1 MQKITL
7 IDKSSLEKVNVESNI
22 IKLEKSTIIQ
32 PNIKKEEILEII
44 QEGDNLII
52 KLKNGENIAIENY
65 FVKAADGET
74 SDLVFDGTV
83 CAFEQLVWQDGIAS
97 FKELTGLEELL
108 PIITGT
114 STSGVGPLPWI
125 VGGLV
130 TGGIIAATN
139 DDKSHSEPENE
150 PKVEILDAPKVEIAN
165 DQNNDGLLNRS
176 ETGGA
181 SQLNII
187 VTIPTG
193 AVTGDIITLKDQSGK
208 AYTHTLTQA
217 DIDAGKITVQVDK
230 PAEGTELKV
239 TATITNEGGTSAE
252 SVPDQA
258 VIHETAP
265 SVQVE
270 IEADYATGKGKVTFT
285 FSEDIDDFDI
295 NDIVIN
301 GGKIDPDSLVKNP
314 DGTYSATLSDLKK
327 GTAVEVSV
335 KDGSYTDQAG
345 NAGIE
350 GSDEDVSVKVTAIK
364 PDTVGGGS
372 IVTGVTKPNTEV
384 TLKDPAT
391 GKTYTTTSNPDG
403 TWSMTTTD
411 PLQDGSSITVTVP
424 NPDSSNPDQSASDEV
439 PLPFVSIDIV
449 GGDNFINEEEL
460 VELTDPATGTVKI
473 TGTVSNPTAD
483 MTITFNGKKY
493 SGIDVKVNADGT
505 WEINV
510 PVEDINLNG
519 KNTITAKGQ
528 VTDSTGT
535 VFPSNDA
542 ENQVGTDTTPP
553 NVSVSISPE
562 GKITIAYDPD
572 VDPSSIETGKITVID
587 QDGNPV
593 TVTLTPSE
601 DGLTFT
607 GQVPNGFDGKITVT
621 VPDGS
626 YQDLNGNQGNPD
638 QESKAVDTQPP
649 QVIVNIDPNGN
660 ITVTFDPDVD
670 PSTIDPNTDFVITD
684 KDGNPLKD
692 KDGNPVTVPL
702 LTSTDGGIT
711 WTGKIPEGVEGG
723 VSVTVPEGSY
733 QDKTGNEGG
742 KGTDTENVDT
752 LAPKLTVTIDADGTV
767 HFDFSEVV
775 KGFTSED
782 ILVAGSKLVPGSLT
796 DLGNGKWTAKLD
808 SMPKDG
814 TTVEVTVKDDT
825 YTDLTNNLGSGH
837 QDQVI
842 TIKIDS
848 VKPNTDGN
856 AIISGKTESNQT
868 VTVTVPGSD
877 QPLITTSDANGNW
890 TVTTDFPL
898 KDGNFVTAT
907 TPNQDHVIIEDKVKL
922 PFITIDVIAGDDVID
937 PSERTDIDTQTT
949 MKVTGT
955 ISNPNAN
962 VTVTFNGVEYSS
974 NSTDP
979 VKKVTVN
986 SDGTWSIQVPADQ
999 VGSQNSIEAK
1009 ASVVDNGTTID
1020 SAPAVRDPITQGSIT
1035 VDVDS
1040 KGHITGTTLEVVPG
1054 QTVELIM
1061 IGKDKNGVEIEKKIQ
1076 ATVDSNGHYTAK
1088 VPTDFED
1095 GNITVIATTKDAN
1108 NHPLDAKDA
1117 EPALDRT
1124 SGSITVD
1131 VTPDGKITGSTT
1143 DVPPG
1148 SKVELVVEGKDP
1160 NGNPVTETII
1170 VTVDSNGHFTTT
1182 VPPTIADGD
1191 IDVTGTTTDRNG
1203 KPITDTDN
1211 EPSLDRTSGT
1221 ITVDVK
1227 VDGSITGTTTDV
1239 EPGKDV
1245 TLTITGKDKNGNS
1258 ITELV
1263 TVPVDSQGNY
1273 TAKVPSNIV
1282 DGDIKV
1288 EGSTTDRN
1296 GHKLTDD
1303 DQLGNG
1309 TIDDPSTPENES
1321 TGLDRTPGS
1330 ITVDVKVDGSI
1341 TGITT
1346 DVEPGSTVTLTIT
1359 GKDKNGN
1366 TITETVTTTV
1376 ASDGTYTTTVPNNI
1390 VDGDI
1395 KVIGTTTDRNG
1406 QPVYDRDSL
1415 GTNATDDPTT
1425 PEKETGGLDRTPGT
1439 ITVDVTPEGQITGST
1454 TDVPPGATVE
1464 LVVEGK
1470 DPNGNPVSETITV
1483 TVDSNGHFTSTVP
1496 PSIADGGVDVT
1507 GTTTDRNGNP
1517 LTDTD
1522 NEPALDRTPGQITV
1536 DVTPDGQITGST
1548 TDVPPGATVELV
1560 VEGKDPNGNPV
1571 SETITVTVDSNGHFT
1586 STVPPSIAD
1595 GGVDVTGTTTDR
1607 NGNPLTDTDNEPAL
1621 DRTPGQITVDVTPDG
1636 QITGSTTDVPPGAT
1650 VELVVEGKDPNGNP
1664 VSETMTVTVDSNG
1677 HFTSTVP
1684 PSIADG
1690 GVDVTGTTTDRNG
1703 NPLTDT
1709 DNEPALDRT
1718 PGQITVDVTPDGQ
1731 ITGSTTDVPPG
1742 ATVELVVE
1750 GKDPNGNPV
1759 SETITVTVDSNGH
1772 FTSTVPPS
1780 IADGGVDVTGTTTD
1794 RNDNPLTD
1802 TDNEPGLDRTP
1813 GQITVDVTPDGQIT
1827 GSTTDVPPGATVE
1840 LVVEGKDPNGNPV
1853 SETITVTVDSNG
1865 HFTSTVPPSIA
1876 DGGVDVTG
1884 TTTDR
1889 NGNPLTDTDNE
1900 PALDRTPGQITVDVT
1915 PDGQITGSTTD
1926 VPPGA
1931 TVELVVEGK
1940 DPNGNPVSETITVTV
1955 DSNGHFT
1962 STVPPSIADGGVDV
1976 TGTTTDRNDNPLT
1989 DTDNEPGLDRTPGQ
2003 ITVDVTPDGQITG
2016 STTDVPPGATVE
2028 LVVEGKDP
2036 NGNPVSETMT
2046 VTVDSNGHFTS
2057 TVPPSIADGGV
2068 DVTGTTTDRNGNPL
2082 TDTDNEPALDRT
2094 PGQIT
2099 VDVTP
2104 DGQITGSTTDVP
2116 PGATVELVVEGKDP
2130 NGNPVSETMTVT
2142 VDSNGHF
2149 TSTVPPSIADGG
2161 VDVTGTTT
2169 DRNGN
2174 PLTDTDNEPALDR
2187 TPGQITVDVTP
2198 DGQIT
2203 GSTTDVPPGATVELV
2218 VEGKDANGNPVSET
2232 MTVTVDSNG
2241 HFTSTV
2247 PPSIADGGVDVT
2259 GTTTDRNGNPLTD
2272 TDNEPALDRT
2282 PGQITVDVTP
2292 DGQITGSTTDVPPGA
2307 TVELVVGC
2315 DC

>member
-22 IKLEKSTIIQ
+22 IKLEKSMIIQ

-52 KLKNGENIAIENY
+52 KLKNGENITIENY

-114 STSGVGPLPWI
+114 STGGVGPLPWI

-424 NPDSSNPDQSASDEV
+424 NPDGSNPDQSASDEV

-692 KDGNPVTVPL
+692 KDENPVTVPP
-702 LTSTDGGIT
+702 LTSTDGGVT

-856 AIISGKTESNQT
+856 AIISGKTEPNQT

-949 MKVTGT
+949 MKVSGT

-979 VKKVTVN
+979 AKKVTVN

-1054 QTVELIM
+1054 QTVELIV

-1131 VTPDGKITGSTT
+1131 ITPDGK
-1143 DVPPG
+1143 
-1148 SKVELVVEGKDP
+1148 
-1160 NGNPVTETII
+1160 
-1170 VTVDSNGHFTTT
+1170 
-1182 VPPTIADGD
+1182 
-1191 IDVTGTTTDRNG
+1191 
-1203 KPITDTDN
+1203 
-1211 EPSLDRTSGT
+1211 
-1221 ITVDVK
+1221 
-1227 VDGSITGTTTDV
+1227 
-1239 EPGKDV
+1239 
-1245 TLTITGKDKNGNS
+1245 
-1258 ITELV
+1258 
-1263 TVPVDSQGNY
+1263 
-1273 TAKVPSNIV
+1273 
-1282 DGDIKV
+1282 
-1288 EGSTTDRN
+1288 
-1296 GHKLTDD
+1296 
-1303 DQLGNG
+1303 
-1309 TIDDPSTPENES
+1309 
-1321 TGLDRTPGS
+1321 
-1330 ITVDVKVDGSI
+1330 
-1341 TGITT
+1341 
-1346 DVEPGSTVTLTIT
+1346 
-1359 GKDKNGN
+1359 
-1366 TITETVTTTV
+1366 
-1376 ASDGTYTTTVPNNI
+1376 
-1390 VDGDI
+1390 
-1395 KVIGTTTDRNG
+1395 
-1406 QPVYDRDSL
+1406 
-1415 GTNATDDPTT
+1415 
-1425 PEKETGGLDRTPGT
+1425 
-1439 ITVDVTPEGQITGST
+1439 
-1454 TDVPPGATVE
+1454 
-1464 LVVEGK
+1464 
-1470 DPNGNPVSETITV
+1470 
-1483 TVDSNGHFTSTVP
+1483 
-1496 PSIADGGVDVT
+1496 
-1507 GTTTDRNGNP
+1507 
-1517 LTDTD
+1517 
-1522 NEPALDRTPGQITV
+1522 
-1536 DVTPDGQITGST
+1536 
-1548 TDVPPGATVELV
+1548 
-1560 VEGKDPNGNPV
+1560 
-1571 SETITVTVDSNGHFT
+1571 
-1586 STVPPSIAD
+1586 
-1595 GGVDVTGTTTDR
+1595 
-1607 NGNPLTDTDNEPAL
+1607 
-1621 DRTPGQITVDVTPDG
+1621 
-1636 QITGSTTDVPPGAT
+1636 ITGSTTDVPPGAT

-1684 PSIADG
+1684 PTIADG
-1690 GVDVTGTTTDRNG
+1690 DIDVTGTTTDRNG
-1703 NPLTDT
+1703 
-1709 DNEPALDRT
+1709 
-1718 PGQITVDVTPDGQ
+1718 
-1731 ITGSTTDVPPG
+1731 
-1742 ATVELVVE
+1742 
-1750 GKDPNGNPV
+1750 
-1759 SETITVTVDSNGH
+1759 
-1772 FTSTVPPS
+1772 
-1780 IADGGVDVTGTTTD
+1780 
-1794 RNDNPLTD
+1794 
-1802 TDNEPGLDRTP
+1802 
-1813 GQITVDVTPDGQIT
+1813 
-1827 GSTTDVPPGATVE
+1827 
-1840 LVVEGKDPNGNPV
+1840 
-1853 SETITVTVDSNG
+1853 
-1865 HFTSTVPPSIA
+1865 
-1876 DGGVDVTG
+1876 
-1884 TTTDR
+1884 
-1889 NGNPLTDTDNE
+1889 
-1900 PALDRTPGQITVDVT
+1900 
-1915 PDGQITGSTTD
+1915 
-1926 VPPGA
+1926 
-1931 TVELVVEGK
+1931 
-1940 DPNGNPVSETITVTV
+1940 
-1955 DSNGHFT
+1955 
-1962 STVPPSIADGGVDV
+1962 
-1976 TGTTTDRNDNPLT
+1976 NPLT

-2082 TDTDNEPALDRT
+2082 TDTDNEPGLDRT

-2149 TSTVPPSIADGG
+2149 TSTVPPTIADGDI
-2161 VDVTGTTT
+2161 DVTGTTT

-2174 PLTDTDNEPALDR
+2174 PLTDTDNEPGLDR

-2203 GSTTDVPPGATVELV
+2203 GSTTDV
-2218 VEGKDANGNPVSET
+2218 
-2232 MTVTVDSNG
+2232 
-2241 HFTSTV
+2241 
-2247 PPSIADGGVDVT
+2247 
-2259 GTTTDRNGNPLTD
+2259 
-2272 TDNEPALDRT
+2272 
-2282 PGQITVDVTP
+2282 
-2292 DGQITGSTTDVPPGA
+2292 
-2307 TVELVVGC
+2307 
-2315 DC
+2315 